1 MEIFNV
7 SVGSRAVLTFT
18 EIAFSTEVFEKYQRT
33 LQIKF

>member
-1 MEIFNV
+1 M
-7 SVGSRAVLTFT
+7 SVGSLAVLKIT

>member
-1 MEIFNV
+1 MPFD
-7 SVGSRAVLTFT
+7 SLAVLTIT